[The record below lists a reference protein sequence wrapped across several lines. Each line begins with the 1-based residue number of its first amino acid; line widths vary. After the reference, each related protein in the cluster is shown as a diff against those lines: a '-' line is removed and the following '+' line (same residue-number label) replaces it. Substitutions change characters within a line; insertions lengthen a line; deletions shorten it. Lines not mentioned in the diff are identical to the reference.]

1 MCAALAMDGDLRGP
15 LAVLAPGREQL
26 REALL
31 QVAALAWLLGFFVA
45 VEAALLKLI
54 Y

>member
-1 MCAALAMDGDLRGP
+1 MCALAMVGHLWER
-15 LAVLAPGREQL
+15 LALLAPGREAL

-31 QVAALAWLLGFFVA
+31 RLAALAWLLGFFVA